1 MCGLAWRT
9 PPPSATRR
17 GGRMS
22 TPHPPP
28 PPNSQ
33 LGGSQRGVYVRAL
46 KVPLLTARGGT
57 LRAKEG
63 GGRMHAGDARMGR
76 LNPSARPS
84 ATRIYHPYLSVCPSL
99 RPPDRPLSLGASV
112 RPPDRPLSLGV
123 SLLASAQSTPIF
135 WCAPPCPPHRPLSL
149 GPIAPYVSEC
159 PSLRPPH
166 CPLSLGVSLLASTQS
181 SPISRCV
188 PTGVWGR

>member
-1 MCGLAWRT
+1 M
-9 PPPSATRR
+9 
-17 GGRMS
+17 
-22 TPHPPP
+22 
-28 PPNSQ
+28 
-33 LGGSQRGVYVRAL
+33 
-46 KVPLLTARGGT
+46 
-57 LRAKEG
+57 RAKEG

-84 ATRIYHPYLSVCPSL
+84 ATRLSHPYLSVCPSL

-123 SLLASAQSTPIF
+123 PLLASTQSTPIF
-135 WCAPPCPPHRPLSL
+135 WCVPPCPPHRPLSL
-149 GPIAPYVSEC
+149 GPIVPYVSEC

-188 PTGVWGR
+188 PPCVHPIVPYPSVCPSVRPPSRPLSLGVSSLLSPGVWGTIERMICGRGGAG